1 MYKSMLTGRE
11 ILDAAKGCADISPEI
26 SDEMYILWLNTLQGQ
41 IYSSV
46 VASLAVCELK
56 SSLADDGRRYFSLNM
71 LDDAGRAPVRA
82 CDIETVLCCGEAF
95 AKSDAASAA
104 VFKDRCQF
112 YDEGDRIYLY
122 HPAGAGGK
130 CRVIFREMP
139 TLFTG
144 ENLSEQSLSV
154 PDEHLQ
160 MPLSYLIGRAYE
172 YANED
177 AQAAKWLGNYNTC
190 LESFEKWHSE
200 RNGSMKGV
208 CK

>member
-11 ILDAAKGCADISPEI
+11 LVNAARGSADISPEI
-26 SDEMYILWLNTLQGQ
+26 GDDMYILWLNTLQGQ

-46 VASLAVCELK
+46 AASLSVCELK
-56 SSLADDGRRYFSLNM
+56 SELADDGRRFFPLEMLNA
-71 LDDAGRAPVRA
+71 AGRAPVRA
-82 CDIETVLCCGEAF
+82 CDIETVLCCGEAL

-104 VFKDRCQF
+104 VFGNRGQF
-112 YDEGDRIYLY
+112 YEEGGRIYLY

-139 TLFTG
+139 SRFTA
-144 ENLSEQSLSV
+144 ENLSEQFLSI

-160 MPLSYLIGRAYE
+160 MSLSYLIGRSYE

-177 AQAAKWLGNYNTC
+177 AQAAKWLGNYNSC
-190 LESFEKWHSE
+190 LEAFEKWHSE